1 MEENKHLSLKREIG
15 ILGVV
20 TNVVSISIGSGIFLL
35 PALVFVILGNGSILA
50 YIFCGLIFLAL
61 GLCFAEVS
69 SRIPDTGGMYVYIE
83 RAFGPMAGFLA
94 NTVYLFG
101 VGVLACAALLNAMAD
116 IAATSFPVFG
126 ETWARVG
133 FFALILG
140 IISLLSIR
148 GIKDSMIFVKLLTFT
163 KVLALLVL
171 VTFGLSA
178 INLDNISWK
187 GFPEFSKIGEASLL
201 LIFAFL
207 GGELALSVGGEMKN
221 PKRTA
226 PIGFVI
232 GIFGVV
238 LVFCLIHLAVQGVL
252 GPALIENQEAPL
264 AELAKTLAGN
274 TGFLL
279 ILIVSFIAVW
289 STFSSIF
296 ILKNRIL
303 YAGGVDGI
311 MPKVFA
317 KLHPKYSTPVVAIVF
332 LAILELLIASTGS
345 FRYLL
350 ILVTGNSILI
360 YLGVILAFFKFRIND
375 PNPSPELF
383 KVKGGYLIST
393 FALIALFWVFFQ
405 LSHSELLAIG
415 LFIFVMSIIYL
426 LMVFVKRKR
435 NASTRQITPL

>member
-1 MEENKHLSLKREIG
+1 MEENQTGLKREIG

-20 TNVVSISIGSGIFLL
+20 TNVLSISIGSGIFLL

-69 SRIPDTGGMYVYIE
+69 SRVSDTGGMYVYIE
-83 RAFGPMAGFLA
+83 RAFGPLAGFIA
-94 NTVYLFG
+94 NILYLFG

-116 IAATSFPVFG
+116 IASTSFPLLQ
-126 ETWARVG
+126 ENLARIL
-133 FFALILG
+133 FFSMILG
-140 IISLLSIR
+140 IISLLSVR

-163 KVLALLVL
+163 KVLAILTLVI
-171 VTFGLSA
+171 FGLAA
-178 INLDNISWK
+178 INIDNIIWK

-207 GGELALSVGGEMKN
+207 GGELALSIGGEMKN

-226 PIGFVI
+226 PLGFVI

-238 LVFCLIHLAVQGVL
+238 LIFCLIHLSVQGVL
-252 GPALIENQEAPL
+252 GQTLIENQKAPL
-264 AELAKTLAGN
+264 AELAKNLAGN

-296 ILKNRIL
+296 LLKNRIL
-303 YAGGVDGI
+303 YAGAVDGLL
-311 MPKVFA
+311 PKIFA
-317 KLHPKYSTPVVAIVF
+317 KIHPKYGTPAIAILF
-332 LAILELLIASTGS
+332 LAGVELVIASTGT

-350 ILVTGNSILI
+350 ILVTANSILI
-360 YLGVILAFFKFRIND
+360 YFGVVLAFFKFRLKDKN
-375 PNPSPELF
+375 PNSEVF
-383 KVKGGYLIST
+383 KVNGGYLIGT
-393 FALIALFWVFFQ
+393 FALIALAWVFSRLQRLEIQGVFIS
-405 LSHSELLAIG
+405 LVILILIYYILNYLKTRKEKEIG
-415 LFIFVMSIIYL
+415 
-426 LMVFVKRKR
+426 
-435 NASTRQITPL
+435 

>member
-1 MEENKHLSLKREIG
+1 MEENKHVSLKREVG

-116 IAATSFPVFG
+116 IAANSFPILG
-126 ETWARVG
+126 GNWARIG
-133 FFALILG
+133 FFSVILG
-140 IISLLSIR
+140 MISLLSIR
-148 GIKDSMIFVKLLTFT
+148 GIKDSMVFVKVLTFT

-171 VTFGLSA
+171 VTFGLTA
-178 INLDNISWK
+178 INLDNVTWK

-226 PIGFVI
+226 PLGFVI

-238 LVFCLIHLAVQGVL
+238 LIFCLIHLAVQGVL
-252 GPALIENQEAPL
+252 GQALIENQEAPL
-264 AELAKTLAGN
+264 AELAKNLAGN
-274 TGFLL
+274 PGFLL

-303 YAGGVDGI
+303 YAGAMDGI

-317 KLHPKYSTPVVAIVF
+317 KLHPSYGTPAIAIIF
-332 LAILELLIASTGS
+332 LAIMELLIASTGS

-360 YLGVILAFFKFRIND
+360 YLGVILAFFKFRIKD
-375 PNPSPELF
+375 PNPSPDLF
-383 KVKGGYLIST
+383 KVNGGYLIGT
-393 FALIALFWVFFQ
+393 FALIALVWIFFQ
-405 LSHSELLAIG
+405 LSQTELLAIG
-415 LFIFVMSIIYL
+415 LFVLFLFILYQFKIFFSKERMHQ
-426 LMVFVKRKR
+426 KH
-435 NASTRQITPL
+435 NN

>member
-1 MEENKHLSLKREIG
+1 MADLETNKLKREVG

-20 TNVVSISIGSGIFLL
+20 TNVLSISIGSGIFLL

-50 YIFCGLIFLAL
+50 YIFCGFIFLAL

-69 SRIPDTGGMYVYIE
+69 SRVTDTGGMYVYIE
-83 RAFGPMAGFLA
+83 RAFGPLAGFLS
-94 NTVYLFG
+94 NSLYLFG

-116 IAATSFPVFG
+116 IAATSFPVLG
-126 ETWARVG
+126 EIWARIGLFSV
-133 FFALILG
+133 ILG
-140 IISLLSIR
+140 IISLLSVR
-148 GIKDSMIFVKLLTFT
+148 GIKDSMIFVKILTFI
-163 KVLALLVL
+163 KVLAMLVL

-178 INLDNISWK
+178 VNLDNIIWK

-226 PIGFVI
+226 PLGFVI

-238 LVFCLIHLAVQGVL
+238 LIFCLIHLAVQGVL
-252 GPALIENQEAPL
+252 GQTLVENQEAPL
-264 AELAKTLAGN
+264 AELAKNLAGN

-296 ILKNRIL
+296 LLKNRIL
-303 YAGGVDGI
+303 YSGAVDGI
-311 MPKVFA
+311 LPKVFA
-317 KLHPKYSTPVVAIVF
+317 KLHPKYGTPAIAIVF
-332 LAILELLIASTGS
+332 LAILELLIAGTGS

-360 YLGVILAFFKFRIND
+360 YLGVILAFFKFRITEKNPD
-375 PNPSPELF
+375 PDLF
-383 KVKGGYLIST
+383 KIKGGYFLGT
-393 FALIALFWVFFQ
+393 FALIALIWVFFQ
-405 LSHSELLAIG
+405 LSQTELLGIG
-415 LFIFVMSIIYL
+415 LFVLILSIIYQL
-426 LMVFVKRKR
+426 IGFYKRKKPSI
-435 NASTRQITPL
+435 NQQITPL